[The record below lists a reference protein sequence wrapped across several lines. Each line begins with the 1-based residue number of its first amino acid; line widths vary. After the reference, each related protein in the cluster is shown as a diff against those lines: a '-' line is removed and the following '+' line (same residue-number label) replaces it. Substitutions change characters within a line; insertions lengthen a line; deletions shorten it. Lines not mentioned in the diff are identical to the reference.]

1 MNEWERSLTPS
12 PSPGG
17 LSPVTADKEGKGD
30 YLGRA
35 VSPAGSFKETKND

>member
-12 PSPGG
+12 PG
-17 LSPVTADKEGKGD
+17 LSPVMADGKDAKGD

-35 VSPAGSFKETKND
+35 VSPAGSFKEVKAD

>member
-12 PSPGG
+12 PG
-17 LSPVTADKEGKGD
+17 LSPVIADKDAKSD

-35 VSPAGSFKETKND
+35 VSPAGSFKEVKAD

>member
-12 PSPGG
+12 PG
-17 LSPVTADKEGKGD
+17 LVDKEGD

-35 VSPAGSFKETKND
+35 VSPAGSLKEVKAGAM